1 MWLQTSH
8 NGSNLWN
15 NRNQGMEILRSPK
28 IDELKPMSHKQF
40 NDLIKDSRFR
50 VRNDYVLKDLKVK
63 FSFKPLVEREEH

>member
-8 NGSNLWN
+8 NGLNLWN
-15 NRNQGMEILRSPK
+15 NHNQGMEILRSPK

-40 NDLIKDSRFR
+40 NVFIKGSRFR
-50 VRNDYVLKDLKVK
+50 VRNDYVLKDLKAK